1 MRDIHTRLLFING
14 ERELELRIYLVGGH
28 QTALVVVV
36 VPLHPTTALVP
47 GHDVAAAAAAAA
59 MASLATPPTREAKTV
74 KPVVVH
80 LHRPKDVQYV

>member
-36 VPLHPTTALVP
+36 VPLHPTTARVP
-47 GHDVAAAAAAAA
+47 GHDVAAAAAA